1 MADPETLLIEV
12 YVQIDDLVGT
22 TVPVPPRRAEPPP
35 KLTPVET
42 IALGVFSQWG
52 RFRSERDFYGYAEQR
67 LRPLFPHL
75 PHRTQ
80 FNRQLRR
87 LGDVVAQVA
96 VALAELVDPA
106 PYELLDTTA
115 VPTRNVQRRGTGHL
129 AGLADIGYSPR
140 LHWYDGLHLL
150 TCVTPL
156 GLITGSG
163 IGPASANDR
172 ALAETL
178 FAGRADPDARLP
190 SAGHPHSTYYLADTG
205 FAGQRC
211 QRRWAERYGVVV
223 LAPPQPDSAR
233 RWSATERRAFAGLRQ
248 PIEAII
254 QRLLDWFRLGSERP
268 HQLSGLLA
276 RLAAKCALN
285 NFCIL
290 FNLRRQRAPLKIADI
305 LGW

>member
-22 TVPVPPRRAEPPP
+22 TVPLPPQRSGPPP

-42 IALGVFSQWG
+42 ITLGIFGQWS
-52 RFRSERDFYGYAEQR
+52 RFRSERNFYEFVEKR
-67 LRPLFPHL
+67 LGALFPRL

-96 VALAELVDPA
+96 LALADQVPA
-106 PYELLDTTA
+106 ASYEILDTTA

-129 AGLADIGYSPR
+129 AGCTAIGYSPR
-140 LHWYDGLHLL
+140 LHWFEGLRLL
-150 TCVTPL
+150 LCEEPP
-156 GLITGSG
+156 GLITGFGCGS
-163 IGPASANDR
+163 ASANDR

-178 FAGRADPDARLP
+178 FARRAAPDPRLP
-190 SAGHPHSTYYLADTG
+190 EVGHQHGQRYLADTG
-205 FAGQRC
+205 FAGAAC
-211 QRRWAERYGVVV
+211 QQRWAAHYGVDV

-233 RWSATERRAFAGLRQ
+233 RWPPAERQIFARLRQ
-248 PIEAII
+248 PIESII
-254 QRLLDWFRLGSERP
+254 HRLLDWFRLGSERP
-268 HQLSGLLA
+268 HQLAGLRT

-290 FNLRRQRAPLKIADI
+290 YNLRHDRPPLKIADI
-305 LGW
+305 LEW